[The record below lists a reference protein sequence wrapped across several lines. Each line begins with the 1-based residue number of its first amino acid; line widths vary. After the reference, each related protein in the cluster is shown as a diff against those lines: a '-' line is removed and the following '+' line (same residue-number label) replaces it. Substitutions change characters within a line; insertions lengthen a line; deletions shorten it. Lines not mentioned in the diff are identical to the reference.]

1 MKTDNQFQ
9 EPMATYLAVKQPVN
23 LLMQLLNNETK
34 LLSTPQNLVSDY
46 DLLTITR
53 RGLPKKSLVNL
64 SKQISITLHELSNIL
79 HISERTLQRY
89 DADELVK
96 TEYSEKAV
104 ELARLYAHGTEVF
117 GSLENFITWM
127 KTPSMVFKNETPIS
141 LLDSLIGFNLV
152 FQELGRIEHGVFS

>member
-1 MKTDNQFQ
+1 MINNNKLQ
-9 EPMATYLAVKQPVN
+9 EPMATYLALKKPVN
-23 LLMQLLNNETK
+23 LLMQLLSDAK
-34 LLSTPQNLVSDY
+34 LLPIPTNLASDY

-53 RGLPKKSLVNL
+53 RGLPKKSLVDL
-64 SKQISITLHELSNIL
+64 SKNISITLHELAGIL

-89 DADELVK
+89 DANEVLK

-117 GSLENFITWM
+117 GSLENFIAWM

-141 LLDSLIGFNLV
+141 LLDTIVGFNLI